1 MQAMNSSDIQQP
13 PHTHGASLESLEPVA
28 PLILRP
34 DGQGPILFV
43 CDHASNAMPAIHGNL
58 GLSAD
63 QRADHIAWDPGA
75 AGLTRGLSDQLD
87 CPAILAQTSR
97 LLIDCN
103 RHPDDL
109 DAIAAIS
116 ETTPIPGNTGLTE
129 PQIAARIAA
138 YHTPFHTAIEQT
150 RARMGPKI
158 RAMVALHSYVPVF
171 HGQQR
176 PWHLGLVYNADRRMA
191 DAVKSGLER
200 NRDLIIGD
208 NQPYSGQD
216 RFFYTLNRHAQ
227 AHGLPC
233 LMIEMRN
240 DLIKNTSDQAA
251 WADTLSSL
259 LMGAIDAIG

>member
-1 MQAMNSSDIQQP
+1 MQIMNRSDTQP
-13 PHTHGASLESLEPVA
+13 PHSDWTNLESLEAVV

-34 DGQGPILFV
+34 QGQGPILFV
-43 CDHASNAMPAIHGNL
+43 CDHASNAIPALHGNL
-58 GLSAD
+58 GLSED

-75 AGLTRGLSDQLD
+75 AGLTQGLSDALD
-87 CPAILAQTSR
+87 CPAILAQASR

-103 RHPDDL
+103 RHPDAI

-116 ETTPIPGNTGLTE
+116 EATPIPGNTDLTQA
-129 PQIAARIAA
+129 QIAARIAA

-150 RARMGPKI
+150 CARLGPQI

-176 PWHLGLVYNADRRMA
+176 PWHLGLVYSADRRMA
-191 DAVKSGLER
+191 DAVKAGLSV
-200 NRDLIIGD
+200 DPALVIGD
-208 NQPYSGQD
+208 NEPYSGQD
-216 RFFYTLNRHAQ
+216 RFYYTLNRHAQ

-240 DLIKNTSDQAA
+240 DLIKNASDQAA
-251 WADTLSSL
+251 WAKILAPMLNTAL
-259 LMGAIDAIG
+259 DAIG